1 MRPRLFYHSL
11 SFSLSPSPS
20 PYRDERNEFLEPK
33 PEKRIES
40 VDEREIDFDGLVVG

>member
-11 SFSLSPSPS
+11 PLSLSLSPS

-40 VDEREIDFDGLVVG
+40 MDEREIDFDGLVVG